1 MTKKINLQMKLQNR
15 ILLLGLSTILVG
27 GFVYSQI
34 FIHNKNRKELKD
46 IAREIALNWK
56 EKLGL
61 TPHQTSKMEN
71 LIIEYTIFKNEII
84 NSTGPGKVKIARL
97 QKIQRREHK
106 NLRKILDEDQ
116 FETYVGINKKIPN
129 RIMDSESVL

>member
-1 MTKKINLQMKLQNR
+1 MKLKNR
-15 ILLLGLSTILVG
+15 ILLLGLSFILVG

-34 FIHNKNRKELKD
+34 FIHNRNRKELID

-61 TPHQTSKMEN
+61 NQEQTSKLEN
-71 LIIEYTIFKNEII
+71 IIIEFTIFKNEII
-84 NSTGPGKVKIARL
+84 NSDLPENEKISEL

-106 NLRKILDEDQ
+106 KLQRILSDSQ
-116 FETYVGINKKIPN
+116 FENYIGINRKIPN
-129 RIMDSESVL
+129 KVMDSQSV

>member
-1 MTKKINLQMKLQNR
+1 MKLKDR
-15 ILLLGLSTILVG
+15 ILLLGLSFILVG

-34 FIHNKNRKELKD
+34 FIHNRNRKELLD

-61 TPHQTSKMEN
+61 NLEQTSKLEDI
-71 LIIEYTIFKNEII
+71 IIEFTIFKNEII
-84 NSTGPGKVKIARL
+84 NSAIPESEKIVKL

-106 NLRKILDEDQ
+106 NLQKILSESQ
-116 FETYVGINKKIPN
+116 FENYIGINKKIPN
-129 RIMDSESVL
+129 KIMDSQSV

>member
-1 MTKKINLQMKLQNR
+1 MKLQNR

-46 IAREIALNWK
+46 IAREIALTWK

-61 TPHQTSKMEN
+61 TPLQTSKMED
-71 LIIEYTIFKNEII
+71 LIIKYTLFKNEII
-84 NSTGPGKVKIARL
+84 NSTGPGKLKISRL

-106 NLRKILDEDQ
+106 KLRKIFSEIQ
-116 FETYVGINKKIPN
+116 FETYIGINKKIPN
-129 RIMDSESVL
+129 RIMDSQSVL

>member
-1 MTKKINLQMKLQNR
+1 MKLQNR

-34 FIHNKNRKELKD
+34 FIHNRNRKELKD

-56 EKLGL
+56 EKLDL
-61 TPHQTSKMEN
+61 TPLQTIKLED

-106 NLRKILDEDQ
+106 KLRKILNDSQ
-116 FETYVGINKKIPN
+116 FETYVGINRQIPN
-129 RIMDSESVL
+129 KIMDSQSV

>member
-1 MTKKINLQMKLQNR
+1 MIKKIDLHMKLQNR

-34 FIHNKNRKELKD
+34 FIHNRNRKELKD

-56 EKLGL
+56 EKLDL
-61 TPHQTSKMEN
+61 TPLQTSKLED

-84 NSTGPGKVKIARL
+84 NSTGPGKTKVARL

-106 NLRKILDEDQ
+106 HLKRILNEAQ
-116 FETYVGINKKIPN
+116 FEAYVGINKQIPN
-129 RIMDSESVL
+129 RIMDSESV

>member
-1 MTKKINLQMKLQNR
+1 MKLKNR
-15 ILLLGLSTILVG
+15 ILLLGLSFILVG

-34 FIHNKNRKELKD
+34 FIHNRNRKELLD

-61 TPHQTSKMEN
+61 SLEQTSKLEDI
-71 LIIEYTIFKNEII
+71 IIEFTIFKNEVI
-84 NSTGPGKVKIARL
+84 NSDLPESEKIFKL

-106 NLRKILDEDQ
+106 NLQKILNESQ
-116 FETYVGINKKIPN
+116 FENYIGINKKIPN
-129 RIMDSESVL
+129 KIMDSQSV

>member
-1 MTKKINLQMKLQNR
+1 MTNKIDLHMKLQNR

-34 FIHNKNRKELKD
+34 FIHNRNRKELKD
-46 IAREIALNWK
+46 IALEIALNWK
-56 EKLGL
+56 EKLNL
-61 TPHQTSKMEN
+61 TPLQTSKLEG

-84 NSTGPGKVKIARL
+84 NSSGPGNVKVARL

-106 NLRKILDEDQ
+106 NLRKILTEAQ
-116 FETYVGINKKIPN
+116 FESYVGINKQIPN
-129 RIMDSESVL
+129 KIMDSQSV

>member
-1 MTKKINLQMKLQNR
+1 MKLKNR
-15 ILLLGLSTILVG
+15 ILLLGLSFILVG

-34 FIHNKNRKELKD
+34 FIHNRNRKELLD

-61 TPHQTSKMEN
+61 RPEQTSKLEDI
-71 LIIEYTIFKNEII
+71 IIEFTIFKNEII
-84 NSTGPGKVKIARL
+84 NSDLPEGEKIVKL

-106 NLRKILDEDQ
+106 NLQKILSESQ
-116 FETYVGINKKIPN
+116 FENYIGINKKIPN
-129 RIMDSESVL
+129 KIMDSQSV